1 MTTTDRNPHDPFAI
15 TELDPAGRPHR
26 AEAPVETVASARLS
40 WRKNVCIV
48 AAEASGDVNAACL
61 VKGLRETLGD
71 GFHFWGVA
79 GPKMR
84 AALVEDVARVEDL
97 SVMGFAELI
106 AHYMR
111 IRSVYSS
118 IARAI
123 EDRRPELVILVDAPS
138 FNLRLA
144 QIAYATG
151 AVVHFHIPPK
161 AWAHGESRIDDL
173 KRYLYGVTSVLPFE
187 KKYFSERGLKVD
199 FVGHPLKDEVE
210 YYQRAHGS
218 FMSGNSVRSGT
229 LSIGLLPGSRVA
241 EIKHHLPTL
250 IKGLERL
257 RQHFEK
263 EDRKVIGLIPVADTL
278 PEGWF
283 QRELDKALAGTTLPP
298 TAVRVMRGGMY
309 PVLSSVHYAWV
320 CSGTASLE
328 SCFFEVP
335 CSVFYH
341 VSPVS
346 YRIAKKIMR
355 VPYISLI
362 NLVADRPVVPEF
374 IQSEFTVDNLVTH
387 ALTILEDPARL
398 SAMRNE
404 LRQINH
410 MFPSGCAARGA
421 EVIGKLMDY
430 WAPVPRESRR
440 RWRMHHMGPADD
452 EQ

>member
-1 MTTTDRNPHDPFAI
+1 MTKIDCNSRGPSTIA
-15 TELDPAGRPHR
+15 ELNPAGHLGRS
-26 AEAPVETVASARLS
+26 EAAVESAASARMS

-61 VKGLRETLGD
+61 IKGLRETLGD

-111 IRSVYSS
+111 IRAVYSC

-123 EDRRPELVILVDAPS
+123 EDRRPDLVILVDAPA

-161 AWAHGESRIDDL
+161 AWAHGDNRIDDL

-187 KKYFSERGLKVD
+187 EKYFRERGLKVD

-210 YYQRAHGS
+210 YYQSAHGS

-229 LSIGLLPGSRVA
+229 LSVGLLPGSRVA

-283 QRELDKALAGTTLPP
+283 QQELGKALAGTTLPS

-309 PVLSSVHYAWV
+309 PVLSSAHYAWV

-341 VSPVS
+341 VSSVS

-355 VPYISLI
+355 ARYISLI
-362 NLVADRPVVPEF
+362 NLVAGREVVPEF
-374 IQSEFTVDNLVTH
+374 VQSSFTVDNLVEH
-387 ALTILEDPARL
+387 ALSILEDPARL
-398 SAMRNE
+398 SGMRSD
-404 LRQINH
+404 LRQINR

-421 EVIGKLMDY
+421 EVIGRLMEY